1 MPYFKYGME
10 DKLFRQRLTE
20 LAELR
25 LRKPRA
31 SGEPEPELVF
41 RQGQEHLLSEQ
52 DNPTHLLEIKR
63 IKYQERP
70 CEYCERSVVNQRITQ
85 ALHRY
90 PQPHWRRSCS
100 GCGLTQD
107 PLTGQFVLR
116 GTGIA
121 NHFVSVFKNKK

>member
-1 MPYFKYGME
+1 ME
-10 DKLFRQRLTE
+10 DKLFRERLNE
-20 LAELR
+20 LAELK
-25 LRKPRA
+25 LRKSRTT
-31 SGEPEPELVF
+31 SEHEPELVF

-63 IKYQERP
+63 IRYQERP
-70 CEYCERSVVNQRITQ
+70 CEYCERVVVNQRITQ
-85 ALHRY
+85 VLHRF

-107 PLTGQFVLR
+107 PTTGQFDLR

-121 NHFVSVFKNKK
+121 NHFVSLFKNKK